1 MINPSTSLTD
11 TDSRSIRQ
19 LRLVF
24 YAAWFLVTL
33 VQAAGTELFDDEAY
47 YWVYSRFLD
56 WGYFDHPPM
65 IAVLIKLGTTI
76 LPGELGLRFFIVLMG
91 TATIALIEYL
101 TQPKDIRLFFAI
113 VLNMAVLQI
122 GGIIAVPDVPLLFFT
137 ALFFIAY
144 QAFEQKN
151 TIITAVSLAIVIALL
166 LYSKY
171 HGILI
176 IFFTILSNPS
186 ILTRW
191 KSFLVILISVG
202 LFMPH
207 VIWQILHGLPSINYH
222 LFERLSPPYKLSF
235 TADYLLGQLLLT
247 GPLVGWLI
255 IWAALKNRYAN
266 ATEKAMYWS
275 LIGTYVLFFLS
286 SFRSRTEAN
295 WTILLMAPLIVLSY
309 QYLSQ
314 NKIKARWI
322 YRLLPYSIALVLLVR
337 IYMILDIQALPF
349 MPKDEFH
356 KNREWAAA
364 IKKKANGLPV
374 VFTNSYQR
382 ASKYWFYA
390 GDTSF
395 SLNTYR
401 YRRSNYNFWPME
413 EQLQGRRLM
422 VFGSMGASAMKDSVQ
437 TPRMQLAAETD
448 DVFVSFGAVQLDGG
462 ELNVDE
468 KGFVDVVLKP
478 DYGNRPIMERAR
490 VKHPE
495 IILIIYR
502 SGKQE
507 PMLIPTGRIIG
518 HDSEYQLNFRLK
530 LPPLEEK
537 KYTIRWGLKGSF
549 SEPTINSRTYALKRD
564 FTE

>member
-1 MINPSTSLTD
+1 MMNPAIPSTATNP
-11 TDSRSIRQ
+11 RQ
-19 LRLVF
+19 LRLGF
-24 YAAWFLVTL
+24 YVTWFLVSL

-65 IAVLIKLGTTI
+65 IAVLIKLGTSI

-122 GGIIAVPDVPLLFFT
+122 GGIIAVPDIPLLFFT

-151 TIITAVSLAIVIALL
+151 TLINALFLAIVIALL

-191 KSFLVILISVG
+191 KTLLVILLSVG

-275 LIGTYVLFFLS
+275 LIGTYILFFLS

-337 IYMILDIQALPF
+337 IYMILDIQALSF

-356 KNREWAAA
+356 QNKEWAAA

-395 SLNTYR
+395 SLNTHR

-413 EQLQGRRLM
+413 EQLQGRRVM
-422 VFGSMGASAMKDSVQ
+422 VFGSMGAAAMKDSVQ
-437 TPRMQLAAETD
+437 TPRMQLAAETTD
-448 DVFVSFGAVQLDGG
+448 DFNSFGAVQLDGG
-462 ELNVDE
+462 DLHMDDKGVVNVA
-468 KGFVDVVLKP
+468 LKP
-478 DYGNRPIMERAR
+478 NYGNRQIMERAMA
-490 VKHPE
+490 KHPE
-495 IILIIYR
+495 IVLIIYR
-502 SGKQE
+502 SGKQD
-507 PMLIPTGRIIG
+507 PLLFPTGRIIG
-518 HDSEYQLNFRLK
+518 HDSEYGHNFKLQ

-549 SEPTINSRTYALKRD
+549 SEPTINSRTYALKRSV
-564 FTE
+564 TE